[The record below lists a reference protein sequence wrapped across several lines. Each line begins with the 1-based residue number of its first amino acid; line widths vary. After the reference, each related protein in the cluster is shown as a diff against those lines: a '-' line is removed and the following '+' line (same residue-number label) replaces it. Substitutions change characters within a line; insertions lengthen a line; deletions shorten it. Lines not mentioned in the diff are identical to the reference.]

1 MRNCLISPSLLTHNI
16 YRLIR
21 DVLVPEKT
29 RELGDLII
37 VVNRSEQNSLFIACK
52 STFRELGNSGIRQ
65 LNNSSKPF

>member
-29 RELGDLII
+29 RELGDLIT
-37 VVNRSEQNSLFIACK
+37 VVNRSDQKSEFSKKNLKIRFLSLF
-52 STFRELGNSGIRQ
+52 LMRQ
-65 LNNSSKPF
+65 QFFTTW